1 MTTLGGFGMVMYVT
15 MLMCLVLVEQICYAA
30 AAEEQVPKLATANT
44 STTWYR
50 DHVRNI
56 TATHITYDHMPPIAY
71 STWSPR
77 SRSIQVKVEGFWSV
91 LLLLKKTLAKYLNV
105 EQRAHWLPIQERTN
119 QLWRDND
126 VIMSYWVRSNR
137 LRHLDFH
144 ARTLYIGGTNQIFCA
159 PWAQP
164 LLTAL
169 GILLLY

>member
-1 MTTLGGFGMVMYVT
+1 MPYWNIPRHNFLNKSENKLNFSSFMTTLGGFGMVMYMI

-77 SRSIQVKVEGFWSV
+77 SRSIQVKLGKVEGFWSV
-91 LLLLKKTLAKYLNV
+91 LLLLKQTLAKYLNV
-105 EQRAHWLPIQERTN
+105 EQRAHWLRYRREQISC
-119 QLWRDND
+119 D
-126 VIMSYWVRSNR
+126 VIMMS
-137 LRHLDFH
+137 LCHIEFDLTD
-144 ARTLYIGGTNQIFCA
+144 CA
-159 PWAQP
+159 
-164 LLTAL
+164 
-169 GILLLY
+169 I